1 MCKQS
6 GFSRYQKRVIKFLT
20 DYLGANIPFTYE
32 RTQTNHMKVLIDGV
46 PKPLFTGS
54 TPSDKKT
61 FNNFIAEVKREVKAI
76 DSADEPEVS
85 STQVSKT
92 IIVHKESNDR
102 LIQSSVK
109 ALRGRIDSLKTREE
123 EQVLETRALECV
135 DTLRSDTVKHALSLA
150 MQARKQGAYLKP
162 KDIKVLEDK
171 IRNHLDFMMPTMACY
186 GELLNSKTKYSVAK
200 TTALVA
206 VNDEVITEEAES
218 TPLEQL
224 KPLDAVPM
232 VKPSE
237 IKQADL
243 PANDLLKMNSTERVN
258 LLRKLSKSE
267 ALTLIEDIKQAIAL
281 NREQDIQSVVS
292 LILEKDLPIEA
303 IISRIDAA

>member
-20 DYLGANIPFTYE
+20 DFLGADIPFTYE

-76 DSADEPEVS
+76 DLVEEPEATR
-85 STQVSKT
+85 TQVPKT
-92 IIVHKESNDR
+92 VIAYKETNDR

-109 ALRGRIDSLKTREE
+109 SLRGRIDSLKTREE

-135 DTLRSDTVKHALSLA
+135 NALRSDTVKHALALT

-162 KDIKVLEDK
+162 KDIKILEGK

-186 GELLNSKTKYSVAK
+186 GELLNSKNKYSVTK
-200 TTALVA
+200 PSTLVA
-206 VNDEVITEEAES
+206 VNDEEISENVADANVEQTKILES
-218 TPLEQL
+218 LPKAKSKEHEQT
-224 KPLDAVPM
+224 DF
-232 VKPSE
+232 
-237 IKQADL
+237 
-243 PANDLLKMNSTERVN
+243 PANDLLKMNSPERVSM
-258 LLRKLSKSE
+258 LRKLSKAE

>member
-20 DYLGANIPFTYE
+20 DYLGADIPFTYE

-76 DSADEPEVS
+76 DLVEEPEATR
-85 STQVSKT
+85 TQAPKAV
-92 IIVHKESNDR
+92 IAYKETNDR

-109 ALRGRIDSLKTREE
+109 SLRGRIDSLKTREE

-135 DTLRSDTVKHALSLA
+135 NALRSDTVKHALALT

-162 KDIKVLEDK
+162 KDIKVLEGK

-186 GELLNSKTKYSVAK
+186 GELLNSKNKYSVTK
-200 TTALVA
+200 PSTLVA
-206 VNDEVITEEAES
+206 VNDEEISENVADTTVEQTKILESLPKAKSTEH
-218 TPLEQL
+218 EQR
-224 KPLDAVPM
+224 DF
-232 VKPSE
+232 
-237 IKQADL
+237 
-243 PANDLLKMNSTERVN
+243 PANDLLKMNSPERVSM
-258 LLRKLSKSE
+258 LRKLSKAE